1 MWSYF
6 GSKTNVV
13 KFYPAPKHGK
23 IIEPFA
29 GTARYSLKYFDRDV
43 VLVDKYEVV
52 VRIWQ
57 WLQKCSI
64 GDIQKLP
71 HKIEP
76 GQSLDDFTFDCI
88 EAKNLL
94 GFLVGFGLAA
104 PRKTGT
110 VFRMTSR
117 PNHVNYSLSQIAK
130 NLFKIRHWK
139 IIHGS
144 YSDIE
149 NQEATWFVDA
159 PYQFGGHCYIESNKN
174 IDFPALGSWCME
186 RKGQVIVCENTQAK
200 WMNFIPITTH
210 QGAHGMQKEA
220 VWCNSPISYQLE
232 LLRQPTQ
239 RAADSAPP
247 YTAEELDIITD
258 PRRNG
263 ALQDPP
269 SR

>member
-29 GTARYSLKYFDRDV
+29 GSARYSLKYFDRDV

-76 GQSLDDFTFDCI
+76 GQSLDDFTFDCM

-110 VFRMTSR
+110 VLRMTSR
-117 PNHVNYSLSQIAK
+117 PNHVNYSLSQIVK

-200 WMNFIPITTH
+200 WMNFIPIIAH

-239 RAADSAPP
+239 REPDVCNV
-247 YTAEELDIITD
+247 TA
-258 PRRNG
+258 G
-263 ALQDPP
+263 AGIGK
-269 SR
+269 